1 MLIGG
6 INIVFFCYSKVLFGK
21 SKEPFYITS
30 NNSRADIGGDEMAD
44 KYTVVIIKPEEKDK
58 LLGEFSKKQLVDRK
72 AFIHGMCIELLT
84 DTKDF
89 KEMWEDNFYYM
100 SDDVRPHGR
109 IVAVMDQKDKTFRVL
124 YEPVSK
130 TCFII
135 NTDYYGWVKS
145 IALAIAGDFLEE
157 YVSIHS
163 RFSIHGS
170 CIDFSGRGIAM
181 IAPSGTGKTTHS
193 FGLLFAPNAKLVSDD
208 WFFVKLAKGDVIA
221 YASEK
226 NSYIRDDISAVW
238 KVFEPLVKNTKLD
251 NKGRGVAN
259 IEDALGGY
267 KRRSTTVIKKVII
280 LKRDPKDKSIIKK
293 LTVKEAM
300 NYLIANNYC
309 NPHQLVNDESMLEKT
324 EVHMVNTTKAI
335 PVTHHEILK
344 LVKGL

>member
-1 MLIGG
+1 
-6 INIVFFCYSKVLFGK
+6 
-21 SKEPFYITS
+21 
-30 NNSRADIGGDEMAD
+30 MAE
-44 KYTVVIIKPEEKDK
+44 KYTVEIIKPGEKDK
-58 LLGEFSKKQLVDRK
+58 LLTDIGKKKIVDRK
-72 AFIHGMCIELLT
+72 ASIHGMCIELLT
-84 DTKDF
+84 DTREF

-109 IVAVMDQKDKTFRVL
+109 IVAVTDKKDKRFRVL
-124 YEPVSK
+124 YEPASK

-145 IALAIAGDFLEE
+145 LALAIAGDFLEE

-163 RFSIHGS
+163 RFSVHGS
-170 CIDFSGRGIAM
+170 CIDFSGRGVAM

-193 FGLLFAPNAKLVSDD
+193 FGLLFAENAKLVSDD

-221 YASEK
+221 YASER

-251 NKGRGVAN
+251 SKGRGVAN

-280 LKRDPKDKSIIKK
+280 LKRDPKDKIIVKK

-309 NPHQLVNDESMLEKT
+309 NPHQLVNDDRKKRLRETFFRQMLSKT
-324 EVHMVNTTKAI
+324 EVYMVNTVKAI
-335 PVTHHEILK
+335 PVTHREVLK